1 MHTDHMPIEPGPAAP
16 SPDDFDRQLRE
27 ITSGTAG
34 AARFRE
40 LSAAERARLAGG
52 RPRLP
57 KALRK
62 RLTARKVRKPAAPP
76 RKRTPSSRAS
86 RRRLRLVGGSGYNAA
101 QRPRRERLLSV
112 AKAAGILVGF
122 VALLVVLHLLG
133 FGPQ

>member
-1 MHTDHMPIEPGPAAP
+1 MPIEPSPAAP
-16 SPDDFDRQLRE
+16 APDDFDRQLRE

-40 LSAAERARLAGG
+40 LSAAERAKLAGG

-62 RLTARKVRKPAAPP
+62 RLTARKLRKPASAPP
-76 RKRTPSSRAS
+76 KRTASSRGG
-86 RRRLRLVGGSGYNAA
+86 RRRLRLVGGRAYNAA
-101 QRPRRERLLSV
+101 QGTRRQRMLSA

>member
-1 MHTDHMPIEPGPAAP
+1 MPIEPSPAAP
-16 SPDDFDRQLRE
+16 GPEEFDRQLRE

-40 LSAAERARLAGG
+40 LSAAERAKLSGG

-62 RLTARKVRKPAAPP
+62 RLLARKLRKPAPARPP
-76 RKRTPSSRAS
+76 KRPSSARA
-86 RRRLRLVGGSGYNAA
+86 RRRPLRVVGGRGHNAA
-101 QRPRRERLLSV
+101 QRTRRQRLLSV
-112 AKAAGILVGF
+112 AKAAGIVAGF

-133 FGPQ
+133 LGPQ